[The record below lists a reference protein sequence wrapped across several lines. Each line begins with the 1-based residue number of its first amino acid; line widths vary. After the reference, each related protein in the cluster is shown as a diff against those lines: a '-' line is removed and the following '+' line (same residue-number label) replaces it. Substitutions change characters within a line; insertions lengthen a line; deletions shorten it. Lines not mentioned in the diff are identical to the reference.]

1 MHTRFCLLLLQGNY
15 RSTYTAQYNAPGS
28 KLENY
33 CLDFCS
39 ITGFGGF
46 FLLEGCFSSLEK
58 SALKSNRFELLL
70 QEFSPG
76 RYHPS
81 PFFAFPRSPRGKER
95 MNERKKNPQKES
107 RGLLSDSQAC
117 RLAPGTL
124 IGMAHSLFCQH
135 RLGKPGPGLALL
147 IVFKSPS

>member
-1 MHTRFCLLLLQGNY
+1 MHTRFCLLLLQGTY

-28 KLENY
+28 KMKNC

-39 ITGFGGF
+39 IAGFFVRFF
-46 FLLEGCFSSLEK
+46 FLLEGYFSFLKK

-70 QEFSPG
+70 QVYNPR

-81 PFFAFPRSPRGKER
+81 PFFEFPRSPRGKER
-95 MNERKKNPQKES
+95 VNERKKNPQKES
-107 RGLLSDSQAC
+107 RGLLSDSHAC

-124 IGMAHSLFCQH
+124 IGMAHSLFCRH
-135 RLGKPGPGLALL
+135 RLGKPGPGLA
-147 IVFKSPS
+147 